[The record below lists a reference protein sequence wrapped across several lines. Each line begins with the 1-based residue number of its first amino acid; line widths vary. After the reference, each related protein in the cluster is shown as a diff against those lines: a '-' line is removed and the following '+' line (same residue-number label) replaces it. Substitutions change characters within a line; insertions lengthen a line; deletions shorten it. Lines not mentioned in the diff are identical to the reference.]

1 MSRKDLTN
9 NQKDEILM
17 KAAVEI
23 DPDLQ
28 YEIRNGTL
36 GTTLYVYVL
45 TKEQSRTIRNK
56 IPHKFGGL
64 ITIVICTEKQ
74 GSRI

>member
-9 NQKDEILM
+9 NQKDEVLM

-36 GTTLYVYVL
+36 GITLYIYVP
-45 TKEQSRTIRNK
+45 TKEQSRIIRDK
-56 IPHKFGGL
+56 VPHKFEDL
-64 ITIVICTEKQ
+64 IVIVICTERQ
-74 GSRI
+74 ESGI

>member
-1 MSRKDLTN
+1 
-9 NQKDEILM
+9 M

-36 GTTLYVYVL
+36 GITLYIYVP
-45 TKEQSRTIRNK
+45 TKEQSRMIRGLV
-56 IPHKFGGL
+56 PHKFGGL
-64 ITIVICTEKQ
+64 LTIVVCTERQESEK
-74 GSRI
+74 

>member
-28 YEIRNGTL
+28 YEIGNGTL
-36 GTTLYVYVL
+36 GTTLYIYAP
-45 TKEQSRTIRNK
+45 TKEQSRIIRDK
-56 IPHKFGGL
+56 VPHKFGGL
-64 ITIVICTEKQ
+64 ITIVVGTERQ
-74 GSRI
+74 ESGR